1 MRAAGRVRFVAGLM
15 TYDAAAA
22 GGAARRRRASGAR
35 EASRGGGG
43 GGGRART
50 YNLQKRASRWHAE
63 SEIYL

>member
-43 GGGRART
+43 GGRART